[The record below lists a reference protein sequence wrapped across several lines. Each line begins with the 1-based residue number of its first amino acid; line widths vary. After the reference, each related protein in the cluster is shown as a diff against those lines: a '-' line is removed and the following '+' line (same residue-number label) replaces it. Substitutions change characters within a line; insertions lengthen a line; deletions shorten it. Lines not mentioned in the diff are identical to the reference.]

1 MRLQAWLVLLLCL
14 GGCAD
19 AAKDIPTQ
27 YVSPLTY
34 ENYNCKQIGGEL
46 ERVSRRVGELAT
58 QMDKRAS
65 KDTTKMTIGLI
76 LFWPTLFFVDG
87 NGPEAAE
94 YGRLKGEHEAL
105 EKVSNQKECGF
116 EFKELVP
123 PEKDKPETQEQQ
135 PL

>member
-1 MRLQAWLVLLLCL
+1 MKLLPWLVVSVCI
-14 GGCAD
+14 GACAD

-34 ENYNCKQIGGEL
+34 ENYNCQQIGGEL
-46 ERVSRRVGELAT
+46 ERTSRRVGELTT
-58 QMDKRAS
+58 QVDKRAS
-65 KDTTKMTIGLI
+65 KDTLKMTVGI
-76 LFWPTLFFVDG
+76 LLLWPTLFFVDG

-94 YGRLKGEHEAL
+94 YGRLKGEYEAQQ
-105 EKVSNQKECGF
+105 KVSVQKECGF

-123 PEKDKPETQEQQ
+123 PEKEKPETQEQR